1 MYQSIPNTEKVG
13 ENQHFSFLCPL
24 FLSQNCILGLL
35 SSWRCNECC
44 LQKSGPVFV
53 LYQDKPIM
61 SQVLGQSVDIT
72 TAPSA
77 DLACPKH
84 SYTHSCSP
92 CNTNNS
98 LKLKHDCEQGHFLM
112 KSGSKV
118 CYTSLK
124 YHIHFWYP
132 YKIRASLHTLAIKG
146 LRLF

>member
-1 MYQSIPNTEKVG
+1 MSACQILRKWEK
-13 ENQHFSFLCPL
+13 NQHFSFLCPLFSFSFFL

-35 SSWRCNECC
+35 SSWRCYECC
-44 LQKSGPVFV
+44 LQTWPSKSGTVFV
-53 LYQDKPIM
+53 LNQDKPIM
-61 SQVLGQSVDIT
+61 SHVLGQSVDIT

-98 LKLKHDCEQGHFLM
+98 LKLNHDCEQGHFLM

-118 CYTSLK
+118 YYTSLK
-124 YHIHFWYP
+124 YHINFWYP
-132 YKIRASLHTLAIKG
+132 YKITVYL
-146 LRLF
+146 